1 MSLRG
6 RKVGIKGNI
15 PDMNSVQSLLEPF
28 IAFLYVGMLPEAKDA
43 LDNLPTKIQTHPDVL
58 EARLCFLDAKS
69 MLDNQ
74 ALEDGVQLGK
84 FSLKLWPLDQRFYV
98 LTTHFLN
105 EQKKA
110 QEAKEILVSAPASI
124 QDAVEF
130 SYQLARCEAQLGN
143 LDQAKRLL
151 NECFAKDESCRE
163 NFLSEPEFAPFSHL
177 WN

>member
-1 MSLRG
+1 M
-6 RKVGIKGNI
+6 I
-15 PDMNSVQSLLEPF
+15 SVQALLEPF
-28 IAFLYVGMLPEAKDA
+28 LAVFRSGMLPEAKDE
-43 LDNLPTKIQTHPDVL
+43 LHKLPTEIKTHPDVL
-58 EARLCFLDAKS
+58 EARLCLFDAMS
-69 MLDNQ
+69 LLEDQ

-110 QEAKEILVSAPASI
+110 QEAKGILDSAPAWI
-124 QDAVEF
+124 RDAEEF

-163 NFLSEPEFAPFSHL
+163 SFLSEPEFAPFSHL

>member
-1 MSLRG
+1 MT
-6 RKVGIKGNI
+6 
-15 PDMNSVQSLLEPF
+15 SVQSLLEPF
-28 IAFLYVGMLPEAKDA
+28 FAVFRLGFLAEAKDE
-43 LDNLPTKIQTHPDVL
+43 LDKLPTEIKTQPDVL
-58 EARLCFLDAKS
+58 VARLCFFDAKS

-84 FSLKLWPLDQRFYV
+84 FSLKLWPLDERFYF

-110 QEAKEILVSAPASI
+110 QEAKGILDSAPAWI
-124 QDAVEF
+124 RDAEEF

-151 NECFAKDESCRE
+151 KECFAKDESCRE
-163 NFLSEPEFAPFSHL
+163 RFLSEPEFAPLSHL

>member
-1 MSLRG
+1 MT
-6 RKVGIKGNI
+6 
-15 PDMNSVQSLLEPF
+15 SVKSLLEPF

-43 LDNLPTKIQTHPDVL
+43 LDNLPAEIKTHPDVL

-110 QEAKEILVSAPASI
+110 QESKEILESAPASI
-124 QDAVEF
+124 RDGAEF
-130 SYQLARCEAQLGN
+130 CYQLARCEAQLGK
-143 LDQAKRLL
+143 LDQAERLL
-151 NECFAKDESCRE
+151 KECFATEESYRE
-163 NFLSEPEFAPFSHL
+163 SFLAEPEFAPFSHV

>member
-1 MSLRG
+1 
-6 RKVGIKGNI
+6 
-15 PDMNSVQSLLEPF
+15 MNSVQSLLEPF
-28 IAFLYVGMLPEAKDA
+28 IACLYLGMLPEAKDE
-43 LDNLPTKIQTHPDVL
+43 LDKLPTKIKTHPDVL
-58 EARLCFLDAKS
+58 EAKLCLLDATS
-69 MLDNQ
+69 MLEDQ

-84 FSLKLWPLDQRFYV
+84 LSLKLWPLDQRFYV

-110 QEAKEILVSAPASI
+110 QEAKEILKSAPASI
-124 QDAVEF
+124 RDAADF

-151 NECFAKDESCRE
+151 KECFAKVESYRE
-163 NFLSEPEFAPFSHL
+163 RFLSEPEFAPFSHL

>member
-1 MSLRG
+1 MT
-6 RKVGIKGNI
+6 
-15 PDMNSVQSLLEPF
+15 SVQALLEPF
-28 IAFLYVGMLPEAKDA
+28 LAVLRLGMLPEAKDE
-43 LDNLPTKIQTHPDVL
+43 LDKLPTEIKTHPDVL
-58 EARLCFLDAKS
+58 EARLCLLDAMS
-69 MLDNQ
+69 VLEDQ
-74 ALEDGVQLGK
+74 ALEDGVQVGK
-84 FSLKLWPLDQRFYV
+84 LSLKLWPLDQRFYV

-110 QEAKEILVSAPASI
+110 QEAKEILESAPASI

-151 NECFAKDESCRE
+151 KECFAQDESCRE
-163 NFLSEPEFAPFSHL
+163 RFLSEPEFAPLSHL